1 MSVNKSARILR
12 LTNKKFRID
21 GSILDKIE
29 VFSPSGAQ
37 YDFIKD
43 GQNMAEINARLNLC
57 KDPKYWLS
65 MQPNPLRYS
74 DRLGYGFGEVSEN
87 NELHGRGI

>member
-1 MSVNKSARILR
+1 MSVNKKAKILK
-12 LTNKKFRID
+12 LTNKKFLIN

-29 VFSPSGAQ
+29 VFSDSGAQ

-57 KDPKYWLS
+57 KDPKNWLS
-65 MQPNPLRYS
+65 MQPNPMRY
-74 DRLGYGFGEVSEN
+74 DLYEERFGEVSEN